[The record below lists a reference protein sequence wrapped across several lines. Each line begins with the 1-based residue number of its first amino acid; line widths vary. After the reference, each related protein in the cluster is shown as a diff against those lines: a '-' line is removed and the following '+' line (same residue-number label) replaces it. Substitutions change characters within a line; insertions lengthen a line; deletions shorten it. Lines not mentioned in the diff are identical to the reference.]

1 MIQKPEPSE
10 YNPFYEPYISRITE
24 QDLVT
29 TLKAQLDT
37 VVEFF
42 GSLTE
47 AQANYKYAE
56 GKWSIKEV
64 LNHLNDTERV
74 FAYRALNIARGDQ
87 QELPGMDQD
96 VYQDNSRTE
105 GRSMTSLIDEFKAI
119 RLSTIAL
126 LEPMTQEDSMRSAV
140 ASGSLV
146 TVRALAAM
154 TAGHYIHHI
163 AVVKSKYL

>member
-1 MIQKPEPSE
+1 MIQKPESSE
-10 YNPFYEPYISRITE
+10 YNSFYAPYISRIKTD
-24 QDLVT
+24 DLVSA
-29 TLKAQLDT
+29 LSVQLDT

-42 GSLTE
+42 SALSE
-47 AQANYKYAE
+47 EQANHKYAE

-74 FAYRALNIARGDQ
+74 FAYRALNIARGDR

-96 VYQDNSRTE
+96 VYQNNSHTE
-105 GRSMTSLIDEFKAI
+105 GRTLSSLIDEFKAI

-126 LEPMTQEDSMRSAV
+126 FEPMTEDDSMRSAV

-154 TAGHYIHHI
+154 IAGHYMHHI
-163 AVVKSKYL
+163 EVVKSKYL

>member
-1 MIQKPEPSE
+1 MIQKPFPSE
-10 YNPFYEPYISRITE
+10 YNSFYQPYIGRIGD
-24 QDLVT
+24 QDLLT
-29 TLKAQLDT
+29 SLKEQLD
-37 VVEFF
+37 VVVAFF
-42 GSLTE
+42 SAISE
-47 AQANYKYAE
+47 DKENYRYAE

-96 VYQDNSRTE
+96 VYQEHSRTE
-105 GRSMTSLIDEFKAI
+105 GRSLSSLIEEFRAI
-119 RLSTIAL
+119 RLANIAL
-126 LEPMTQEDSMRSAV
+126 FEPMTEEDGLKSAI

-154 TAGHYIHHI
+154 IVGHYMHHI
-163 AVVKSKYL
+163 EVVKTKYL

>member
-1 MIQKPEPSE
+1 MMRKPETSE
-10 YNPFYEPYISRITE
+10 YNSFYAPYISRINDG
-24 QDLVT
+24 DLVSA
-29 TLKAQLDT
+29 LRIQLDT

-42 GSLTE
+42 SGLSE
-47 AQANYKYAE
+47 EQANYKYAE

-74 FAYRALNIARGDQ
+74 FAYRALNIARGDR

-105 GRSMTSLIDEFKAI
+105 GRTLLSLINEFKSI

-126 LEPMTQEDSMRSAV
+126 FEPMTEGDSLRSAV

-146 TVRALAAM
+146 TVRALGAM
-154 TAGHYIHHI
+154 IAGHYMHHI
-163 AVVKSKYL
+163 EVVKSKYL

>member
-1 MIQKPEPSE
+1 MIQKPETSE
-10 YNPFYEPYISRITE
+10 YNPFYAPYISRINDH
-24 QDLVT
+24 DLVNV
-29 TLKAQLDT
+29 LRVQLDT

-42 GSLTE
+42 SALSE
-47 AQANYKYAE
+47 EQANYKYAE

-105 GRSMTSLIDEFKAI
+105 GRSLTSLIDEFKAI
-119 RLSTIAL
+119 RLSTITL
-126 LEPMTQEDSMRSAV
+126 FEPMTEEDSLRSAV

-146 TVRALAAM
+146 SVRALAAM
-154 TAGHYIHHI
+154 IAGHYMHHI
-163 AVVKSKYL
+163 EVVKSKYL